1 MLCYLETRKKC
12 VFMFLTRQFPQPQ
25 YFPRG
30 GHCVLCNV
38 AFNNVEVIMVHIDE
52 TSAAKR
58 FRASCPQY
66 QEDLGLTRGIHLQTH
81 SSNQYFKHFC

>member
-30 GHCVLCNV
+30 AHCVLCNV
-38 AFNNVEVIMVHIDE
+38 AFNPHN
-52 TSAAKR
+52 K
-58 FRASCPQY
+58 
-66 QEDLGLTRGIHLQTH
+66 
-81 SSNQYFKHFC
+81 